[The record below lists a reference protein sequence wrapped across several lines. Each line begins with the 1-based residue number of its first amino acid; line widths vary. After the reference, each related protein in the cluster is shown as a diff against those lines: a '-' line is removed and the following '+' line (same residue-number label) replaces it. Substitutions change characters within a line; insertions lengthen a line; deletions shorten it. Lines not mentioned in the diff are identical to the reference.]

1 MCKRDRVTSCKED
14 VCAVE
19 ASCHSAIHEMPPPP
33 PHGLYPRLAGTPEC
47 AARLINNHLLVT
59 TLPFTPNIHG
69 NAAHPM
75 ISRSQQARAEA
86 ASDWVPSLDDL
97 GWSSEEDSGGLSKPS
112 VTLSPTTPQKGS
124 HINAEAGESGEPYR
138 EDSAYARRKRDTAA
152 RFHAA
157 PDAEQR
163 RGRPA
168 CGSHLAHA

>member
-1 MCKRDRVTSCKED
+1 MCKRDQVTSCVED

-19 ASCHSAIHEMPPPP
+19 LCFVPLREMPPPP
-33 PHGLYPRLAGTPEC
+33 PHGLYPRLAGAPEC
-47 AARLINNHLLVT
+47 AARLINNRLRAT

-69 NAAHPM
+69 NGAHSM

-97 GWSSEEDSGGLSKPS
+97 GWSSEEDTAGLSNPP
-112 VTLSPTTPQKGS
+112 VALSPTTPQKGS
-124 HINAEAGESGEPYR
+124 HINADAGESGEPYR
-138 EDSAYARRKRDTAA
+138 EGSAYARRKRDTAA
-152 RFHAA
+152 RFHAS

-168 CGSHLAHA
+168 CGSHLAYA